1 MLFYWAHFL
10 SQVRHSKLIHL
21 RRFERELFLDV
32 ILISQLREN
41 RPRLRSTRSQEQKL
55 LIELPFLLKI
65 ACISLKKV
73 HIKRILLVS
82 PFNALKS
89 TRKTKVTCTCQLTLG
104 SISGCLGQNN
114 LKIISLF

>member
-1 MLFYWAHFL
+1 MLSYSAHFL

-32 ILISQLREN
+32 ILISQSPEDLDSG
-41 RPRLRSTRSQEQKL
+41 PLADAMLRSTTSQEQKL
-55 LIELPFLLKI
+55 LIERPLLLKI

-82 PFNALKS
+82 PF
-89 TRKTKVTCTCQLTLG
+89 
-104 SISGCLGQNN
+104 
-114 LKIISLF
+114 